1 MRTILTA
8 LFMTLATQ
16 VAATDGEWFKC
27 EVTSFVKWNLETTKY
42 VEKGFEE
49 DDPSDWDVLRVNLE
63 NKILSTVSGDDGF
76 PVVYHLID
84 QSDFVGDKD
93 ILIFTDE
100 LDSEFPQLMTKL
112 IIEDASCRKN
122 ERKLIEYYGSPESF
136 THLVATCEC

>member
-1 MRTILTA
+1 
-8 LFMTLATQ
+8 MTLATQ
-16 VAATDGEWFKC
+16 AAATDGEWFKC
-27 EVTSFVKWNLETTKY
+27 EVTSFVKWNLEKTKY
-42 VEKGFEE
+42 AEKGFEE
-49 DDPSDWDVLRVNLE
+49 GDPNDWDILRVNLE
-63 NKILSTVSGDDGF
+63 SNILSTVSGDDGF

-84 QSDFVGDKD
+84 QSDFMGDKD